1 MDNCPVITCEP
12 LKTNWL
18 RQYSLGSLIAALCVA
33 LMVIVGLAYKI
44 HRLVTAQTLAQA
56 NEDNFANFAANMQN
70 GQENEVNRDEYSRDS
85 MGLRTLENANLDL
98 GAVGGP
104 IVRPSDS
111 LISFSSPQ
119 LPKKS

>member
-70 GQENEVNRDEYSRDS
+70 GQENEEHDS
-85 MGLRTLENANLDL
+85 IKISITNWC
-98 GAVGGP
+98 P
-104 IVRPSDS
+104 IKPCLNFIAR
-111 LISFSSPQ
+111 LQ
-119 LPKKS
+119 QNW